1 MESKKGNERN
11 YTFFKRSLT
20 TQLCIVIL
28 IEEIK
33 KTTKGDSN
41 VLKKIVGFGLI
52 TFVSM
57 TLAACGSNES
67 SSDSAKNTSD
77 TAWSEIE
84 DRGTIKVAT
93 SGTLYPSS
101 FHEAETDKLTGY
113 EVEIIRE
120 VANRLDLEVDFTEMC
135 VDGMLTSVNSGA
147 IDIAAMGIDRNG
159 ENADKYNYTI
169 PYKYSFGAMVVRE
182 SDDSGIET
190 LEDLKGKKAAGAATT
205 SYMKVARH
213 FGAEEVI
220 YDNATNDQYL
230 QDVANGR
237 TDVILN
243 DYYSQKMAV
252 AALPEIPVKVHDI
265 FYNPSETN
273 YAIKKGNDLLTD
285 KVNTT
290 LEEMKAD
297 GTLTELSKQFYDGED
312 VSKQIDYDFPE
323 IELEEGE

>member
-1 MESKKGNERN
+1 M
-11 YTFFKRSLT
+11 T

-120 VANRLDLEVDFTEMC
+120 VANRLDLEVDFTEMG